1 MKGSKIK
8 ISSSQPGTDLRKIKS
23 PLDNMKV
30 DKWDL

>member
-1 MKGSKIK
+1 MGGNVVK
-8 ISSSQPGTDLRKIKS
+8 ISSRQPGTDLRKIKS